1 MSLKITDLP
10 PERRPRILLIED
22 SQVDRRMLCHG
33 LGGQGLDVVE
43 AADGL
48 MGVDTCRTDPPDL
61 VLLDLGLPF
70 CDGFE
75 ILNRLKSDRRTH
87 GIPVIV
93 VSATSETTEKARGL
107 DMGAVDFVTKPYD
120 LIELLARIRA
130 ALRTKRFQE
139 LLERRAHVDSL
150 TGLANRAALEERL
163 TSEWSLHRRHGAGL
177 AVVMLDLDLFKKVND
192 DYGHAIGDE
201 VLRSAAA
208 ALRASVRTSDMVAR
222 YGGEEF
228 VIIAPH
234 CDTAV
239 AVVTT
244 ERFRRLFSASPL
256 PMIKEGLR
264 VTSSAGVASVPDDE
278 VGSAA
283 ELLSW
288 ADRAL
293 YEAKALG
300 RDRVISRAALADHV
314 LEGNPSFN
322 GSGSGLAR
330 LGA

>member
-1 MSLKITDLP
+1 MSLKITDLLA
-10 PERRPRILLIED
+10 ERRPRILLIED
-22 SQVDRRMLCHG
+22 SEVDRLMLCHG
-33 LGGQGLDVVE
+33 LGGQGLDVLE

-48 MGVDTCRTDPPDL
+48 MGVDICRAEPPDL
-61 VLLDLGLPF
+61 VLLDLGLPV

-75 ILNRLKSDRRTH
+75 ILNRLKSDRRTY

-93 VSATSETTEKARGL
+93 VSATSATADKARGL
-107 DMGAVDFVTKPYD
+107 DLGAVDFVSKPYD

-139 LLERRAHVDSL
+139 LLEQRAHVDSL

-163 TSEWSLHRRHGAGL
+163 ATEWALYRRHGAGL

-234 CDTAV
+234 CDTAG
-239 AVVTT
+239 AVGTT
-244 ERFRRLFSASPL
+244 ERFRRRLSASPL

-264 VTSSAGVASVPDDE
+264 VTSSAGVASVPEDE

-283 ELLSW
+283 ELLCW

-293 YEAKALG
+293 YEAKAQG
-300 RDRVISRAALADHV
+300 RDRVISRAALADDV
-314 LEGNPSFN
+314 LEGNTRLDGN
-322 GSGSGLAR
+322 GLAR